1 VGARIVARPDRIV
14 RSCLPPLRPLC
25 TLPQLG
31 EVNEAMTR
39 HAGGPAASVHTM
51 QRHREILHDYKQE
64 FSKTKASIQSARD
77 RAQLLSS
84 VRADVRELSAVEAGA
99 GGAAA
104 RADSANLLRE
114 RNAIHHAVRLADEVI
129 GRAQATQGSLDEQRA
144 LFGRI
149 RRTVLDVGARLPAVG
164 ALVGAIHTRRRRD
177 VLVVGGTAAVCTLLL
192 LWAVVH

>member
-1 VGARIVARPDRIV
+1 MA
-14 RSCLPPLRPLC
+14 
-25 TLPQLG
+25 
-31 EVNEAMTR
+31 R
-39 HAGGPAASVHTM
+39 HAGGPVASVHTL
-51 QRHREILHDYKQE
+51 QRHREILHDYTQE
-64 FSKTKASIQSARD
+64 FAKTKASVQSARE

-84 VRADVRELSAVEAGA
+84 VRADVRELRAAEAGGA
-99 GGAAA
+99 GAAAA

-177 VLVVGGTAAVCTLLL
+177 VLVVGGTATVCTILL
-192 LWAVVH
+192 LWSIMH